1 MLTLWVR
8 GLRPLYGDWDPR
20 DECAPVDEAVDEAE
34 QVLQI
39 YRYIHT
45 YMYIY
50 IYIYIPPSPPV
61 CCLRHLLRQSA
72 ERVILDA
79 HAQRRAKRAR

>member
-39 YRYIHT
+39 YIYIHT

-50 IYIYIPPSPPV
+50 IYIYTSFSASVLFTTPSPPV
-61 CCLRHLLRQSA
+61 SGTRHP
-72 ERVILDA
+72 
-79 HAQRRAKRAR
+79 